1 MLRSKD
7 LISLQ
12 SINLSQS
19 TDITNEHFAVHS
31 FNISKIECYN
41 QP

>member
-19 TDITNEHFAVHS
+19 TDITNEHIEVHL
-31 FNISKIECYN
+31 FNVSKIGCYN